1 MVFRT
6 AALVLFLLTAAGPAP
21 ALSPADMTRL
31 QSGEPVISVSRVP
44 GGDAVRVQAT
54 IDIVAP
60 TERVWSIMTDCRR
73 AADFVPRLESCRVLE
88 RDPAGR
94 WDIREHRIAWV
105 WFLPRIRSVFR
116 SDYDAPKRLRFRRI
130 AGDLKRSE
138 GEWRLTPIAGGGTRL
153 SYDAILSATVPAP
166 DFMVENA
173 LRNDIATVLRRL
185 RAECMGASA
194 RR

>member
-6 AALVLFLLTAAGPAP
+6 AALALFILTAAGPAL

-31 QSGEPVISVSRVP
+31 RSGEPVLSVSRVP
-44 GGDAVRVQAT
+44 GGHAVRVRAT
-54 IDIVAP
+54 IDIPAP
-60 TERVWSIMTDCRR
+60 AEHVWSIMTDCGR
-73 AADFVPRLESCRVLE
+73 AADFVPGLESCRVLQ

-116 SDYDAPKRLRFRRI
+116 SVYDAPKRLRFRRI

-138 GEWRLTPIAGGGTRL
+138 GEWRLMPLTRGKTRVH
-153 SYDAILSATVPAP
+153 YEATVAASVPAP
-166 DFMVENA
+166 DFMVESV
-173 LRNDIATVLRRL
+173 LRRDVATVLRRL
-185 RAECMGASA
+185 RDQCTGPTAQ
-194 RR
+194 R

>member
-6 AALVLFLLTAAGPAP
+6 AALALFILAAAGPAL

-31 QSGEPVISVSRVP
+31 QSGEPVVSVSRVP
-44 GGDAVRVQAT
+44 GSDAVRVQAT
-54 IDIVAP
+54 IDIAAP
-60 TERVWSIMTDCRR
+60 IGRVWSIMTDCSR
-73 AADFVPRLESCRVLE
+73 AADFVPGLESCRVLE

-116 SDYDAPKRLRFRRI
+116 TDYDAPKRLRFRRV
-130 AGDLKRSE
+130 AGDLKRSQ
-138 GEWRLTPIAGGGTRL
+138 GEWRLMPLATGTTRL
-153 SYDAILSATVPAP
+153 SYDAIVSASVPAP
-166 DFMVENA
+166 DFIVESV
-173 LRNDIATVLRRL
+173 LRRDIATVLRRL
-185 RAECMGASA
+185 RDQCTGATA